1 MKTLRFSTARLHKN
15 NLRTSSFAIFIPPPL
30 SPPSL
35 LFVLSIL
42 MDLSSLCTYVL
53 RDALLLRSVPFAD
66 CFKSVLRRIAK
77 KRWQATNKQNAAH
90 RSTTNC
96 GALVPNTH
104 FCATRVYYYCYGSPL
119 VWRLLR
125 SLLGWRSFGLR
136 ACCKLSWRC
145 NFSALSNKTGGQ
157 INRQCRCAGHARV
170 MAGDGCK
177 D

>member
-77 KRWQATNKQNAAH
+77 KKMASNKQTK
-90 RSTTNC
+90 RSTPFYDKLQC
-96 GALVPNTH
+96 
-104 FCATRVYYYCYGSPL
+104 TRAEYTLLCYA
-119 VWRLLR
+119 RLLLLLWLSVGLASSPFAAWLAVFR
-125 SLLGWRSFGLR
+125 SACLLQ
-136 ACCKLSWRC
+136 
-145 NFSALSNKTGGQ
+145 ALLEVQFFCTIQ
-157 INRQCRCAGHARV
+157 
-170 MAGDGCK
+170 
-177 D
+177 